1 MARLV
6 MGDGE
11 RVTVGGSMQVIGAS
25 GAQSVSI
32 LKGSGSVVF
41 DASFNAG
48 GDTVLFD
55 QPLSAF
61 LARVSGSSV
70 ILSDGDTQ
78 ITIPVG
84 TKGIGLQ
91 FSNGT
96 QQLIYDTTA
105 GRVKLGDV
113 ALESGF
119 TALQSPYGSA
129 TFAAN
134 APTGEVAGTR
144 IAFREVPVEDQIKS
158 GDSGQAVTFNL
169 TNKTSTAL
177 TLFWIDRTGTL
188 IKFADIGIDQTW
200 KQGTFSGH
208 PWLVRDAVGKDLV
221 KFFPGQGSA
230 EVSST
235 GFKVTALD
243 AEQNAVAK
251 FGSWNSY
258 QGYGVINV
266 AKALDLDPSGVNLPD
281 GKNNHNSLELI
292 DAPAAWL
299 AGITGASVKVAVVDS
314 GIAANP
320 EIGAF
325 AADKDFFDGD
335 ANGTPDA
342 GSYRDHSLSVA
353 AIVSAAK
360 DYPKIEDTT
369 GVAPDSLIMNVRVGG
384 NEGSPINNIMAGI
397 KWAADNGAKVIIV
410 PLQNSAPFADQEIID
425 AVEYAYSK
433 NAVTVLIGGNFSI
446 YGASGL
452 ALAAKSGHAIAVGN
466 FDAAASKLFQ
476 SSNQAG
482 GEPWN
487 WVVASSTGYYPNAE
501 GGYTFSNDG
510 GTSYAGPYVA
520 GLAALL
526 FQQNPN
532 WTAQQVIDRI
542 VMTSSNTYVENV
554 GALQMQGGAGSDSF
568 VGSINDDWLKG
579 GDGDDYLEGY
589 AGNDRLEGGAG
600 NDTLY
605 GGTGSDV
612 LTGGAGA
619 DRFLFSKALDIGGV
633 DVISDFAPQEDK
645 IVLNKNVF
653 STLQGGS
660 LKAAE
665 FLFGAGA
672 TSNMTNESRIV
683 YDTLSAGLYYDADG
697 SGPLQPTLFAL
708 LVGKPSI
715 DANSFIVI

>member
-32 LKGSGSVVF
+32 LKSSGSVVF

-96 QQLIYDTTA
+96 QQLIYDTSA

-134 APTGEVAGTR
+134 APTGEVPGSKTLFRTIPLADKVASGNDGT
-144 IAFREVPVEDQIKS
+144 PVVS
-158 GDSGQAVTFNL
+158 TL
-169 TNKTSTAL
+169 TNKLGVTVDL
-177 TLFWIDRTGTL
+177 YWISQAG
-188 IKFADIGIDQTW
+188 
-200 KQGTFSGH
+200 
-208 PWLVRDAVGKDLV
+208 DLV
-221 KFFPGQGSA
+221 KQFSLQKDETQSVMTWGDHVFLARDTSGKEIVKFFAGGGKA
-230 EVSST
+230 DLTEDGLKAVSYVFENNVL
-235 GFKVTALD
+235 GPY
-243 AEQNAVAK
+243 
-251 FGSWNSY
+251 GGWNSY
-258 QGYGVINV
+258 QGYGLIDV
-266 AKALDLDPSGVNLPD
+266 AKALDLEPAQISLPD
-281 GKNNHNSLELI
+281 GKNNFNSLEFI
-292 DAPAAWL
+292 GAPIGWT
-299 AGITGASVKVAVVDS
+299 AGYTGKGVKVAVLDE
-314 GIAANP
+314 GIPKNP

-325 AADKDFFDGD
+325 AGEKDFIDND
-335 ANGTPDA
+335 DIATPA
-342 GSYRDHSLSVA
+342 QTQSVNHGLVVASIIA
-353 AIVSAAK
+353 ALRNEGAST
-360 DYPKIEDTT
+360 DTT
-369 GVAPDSLIMNVRVGG
+369 GVAYDASLLNVRIA
-384 NEGSPINNIMAGI
+384 NNGSNDDVIAQGI
-397 KWAADNGAKVIIV
+397 RWAADNGAKVIALAQGS
-410 PLQNSAPFADQEIID
+410 PAPETSQVIRD
-425 AVEYAYSK
+425 AVSYAFSK
-433 NAVTVLIGGNFSI
+433 NSLVLIAGGNHSLF
-446 YGASGL
+446 GASGP
-452 ALAAKSGHAIAVGN
+452 ALASKDGKSISVAN
-466 FDAAASKLFQ
+466 FDPATASLFN
-476 SSNQAG
+476 SSNKAG
-482 GEPWN
+482 DTLWPW
-487 WVVASSTGYYPNAE
+487 VSAPSSGYYPQID
-501 GGYTFSNDG
+501 GSYKYYGDG
-510 GTSYAGPYVA
+510 GTSFATPYVA

-542 VMTSSNTYVENV
+542 LMTSSNTYVERV
-554 GALQMQGGAGSDSF
+554 GALQIQGGAGSDSF

-600 NDTLY
+600 TDTLY

-619 DRFLFSKALDIGGV
+619 DRFLFSKALDISGV

-653 STLQGGS
+653 SALQGGS
-660 LKAAE
+660 LKAGE
-665 FLFGAGA
+665 FLSGAGA